1 MLGKTG
7 TAELKKSLDDEAEE
21 NGWFVAMNTEQ
32 PRLTIAM
39 IVEDVKERGGSH
51 YVVPLVKHAM
61 DALLADEIAP

>member
-1 MLGKTG
+1 
-7 TAELKKSLDDEAEE
+7 
-21 NGWFVAMNTEQ
+21 
-32 PRLTIAM
+32 M